1 MQIIQ
6 HEVHSI
12 QLVQYKW
19 YVWIVRF
26 FVLMF
31 FISCAVEIVRLS
43 ADDYSSYLYSYHN
56 PPLECLPKSN
66 EKNETEWSWSML
78 AIPFQWTYKAL
89 FVPPASYNCAEY
101 ARRMNPIYHYLPR
114 FPQAFANVL
123 TYIIVTPITL
133 FLDKFG
139 DALRL
144 FLDKFNVAERFF
156 GVCLLMATMVLG
168 TIVLLF
174 VIWSSRMNPVQP
186 VQTIATHTQPL
197 RITRLSKRNLLQ

>member
-1 MQIIQ
+1 M
-6 HEVHSI
+6 
-12 QLVQYKW
+12 
-19 YVWIVRF
+19 
-26 FVLMF
+26 
-31 FISCAVEIVRLS
+31 
-43 ADDYSSYLYSYHN
+43 
-56 PPLECLPKSN
+56 
-66 EKNETEWSWSML
+66 KNETKTEWSWSLL

-133 FLDKFG
+133 FLDKF
-139 DALRL
+139 
-144 FLDKFNVAERFF
+144 NVAERFF

-168 TIVLLF
+168 TILMMF
-174 VIWSSRMNPVQP
+174 VIWSSRMTPVHP